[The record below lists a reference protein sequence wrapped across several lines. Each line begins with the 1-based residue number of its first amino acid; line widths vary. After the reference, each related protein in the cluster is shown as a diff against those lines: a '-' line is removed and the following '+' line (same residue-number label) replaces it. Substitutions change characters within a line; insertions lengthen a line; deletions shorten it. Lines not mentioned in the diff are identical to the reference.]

1 MKRASNRTNDAAADS
16 CQESETVQDGGAARA
31 QNDRSSGTAWQI
43 VSDLPGRIRF
53 RFAGL
58 SRDQELAY
66 RVEAEL
72 ACAHGV
78 VEWHIRPLTSS
89 LLVHFDKGVITK
101 TQLTHLLDR
110 TLEAPAALPEREQ
123 HPSPARFGL
132 VTGSVALAAAGELA
146 VPALLPASA
155 VLLVA
160 SNFNVIK
167 LAWRE
172 LKQRHIGLPTL
183 FSTIIVGTLASGQFL
198 AASLMAWMMAFW
210 RYRHR
215 AAQFRLRRELLPS
228 LTQRRRFARLL
239 ASGQE
244 VEVPTE
250 RLVSGHRIVVDEGE
264 MVPADGRLVGE
275 PALIDERLICGISGL
290 TRKVPGD
297 TIYAGSVS
305 LQGRIEIEV
314 IAHGD
319 ATRAARLGRELA
331 SAGNFL
337 PAGLA
342 VNNHGEEF
350 GRRAVA
356 PTLAAAGI
364 GLFVGDITTASA
376 ILRPDYA
383 TGPGLGVSLETL
395 QDIAACARE
404 GIVIRDATA
413 FQRIASADVFLFDDL
428 PALSDSGIKTTSI
441 LSLDGTYER
450 DILQLAAMAFQ
461 GLSDGRARAMQ
472 AACELNKIVLP
483 EVQPS
488 HRGAGIAFTDN
499 ARSVCVRDAPG
510 QDSPSPTCLPLEVL
524 IDGRL
529 AGMVIFGPSP
539 GLPSARVTADLR
551 QRGLVVGL
559 ISGRADEKLA
569 GLAQTLAVD
578 VHVGD
583 LSQVAK
589 VQLLESLRSRG
600 RKVAY
605 IGDCS
610 QAPEVAQAA
619 HVAISVSGDS
629 DPERDSSQVRVLRA
643 DLAWLGPLHELS
655 RAHVDRVRIVHGAT
669 LVPNL
674 ACIAGAF
681 FFGFTSMAAVVL
693 TNLGTFAIYSGLP
706 RRRKSASGFA
716 ATPAGSLGTG

>member
-1 MKRASNRTNDAAADS
+1 MKRASNRTNDKAARSSKKSESAEDGGEAAALIDHS
-16 CQESETVQDGGAARA
+16 AA
-31 QNDRSSGTAWQI
+31 SSWQI

-53 RFAGL
+53 RYARL
-58 SRDQELAY
+58 RRDSELVR

-78 VEWHIRPLTSS
+78 SDWHIQPLTCSV
-89 LLVHFDKGVITK
+89 LIRFNAGAITK
-101 TQLTHLLDR
+101 AQLTLLLER
-110 TLEAPAALPEREQ
+110 ALEAPADLPVREQ
-123 HPSPARFGL
+123 HPSPARFG
-132 VTGSVALAAAGELA
+132 VVSGSVVLAAAGELA

-160 SNFNVIK
+160 SNMTVIK

-198 AASLMAWMMAFW
+198 AASLMAWMMTFW

-215 AAQFRLRRELLPS
+215 AAQFRLRRQLLPS
-228 LTQRRRFARLL
+228 LTQRPRFARLL

-244 VEVPTE
+244 VEVSTE
-250 RLVSGHRIVVDEGE
+250 RLVPGNRIVVDEAE

-275 PALIDERLICGISGL
+275 PAKVDERLIRGISGL
-290 TRKVPGD
+290 SRKVPGD
-297 TIYAGSVS
+297 MIYAGSIS
-305 LQGRIEIEV
+305 LEGSIEIEV
-314 IAHGD
+314 VAHGE
-319 ATRAARLGRELA
+319 ATRAARIGRELA
-331 SAGNFL
+331 GAGNFL
-337 PAGLA
+337 PTSLA
-342 VNNHGEEF
+342 VTDHGEEF

-364 GLFVGDITTASA
+364 GLIVGDITTASA

-404 GIVIRDATA
+404 GIVIRDASA
-413 FQRIASADVFLFDDL
+413 LKHIASADVFLFDDL

-450 DILQLAAMAFQ
+450 DILQLAAMALT
-461 GLSDGRARAMQ
+461 GLADARATALQ
-472 AACELNKIVLP
+472 AACELNKIELRAV
-483 EVQPS
+483 EPS
-488 HRGAGIAFTDN
+488 YRGPGITFNDST
-499 ARSVCVRDAPG
+499 RIICVRDARG
-510 QDSPSPTCLPLEVL
+510 QDSPSPNSLPLEVV

-539 GLPSARVTADLR
+539 APPSARAIADLR
-551 QRGLVVGL
+551 RRGLVIGL
-559 ISGRADEKLA
+559 ISQRADEKLA
-569 GLAQTLAVD
+569 TLAHAIGVD
-578 VHVGD
+578 VHAGG
-583 LSQVAK
+583 LSQGAK
-589 VQLLESLRSRG
+589 LRLLQSLRSRG
-600 RKVAY
+600 RRVAY

-619 HVAISVSGDS
+619 HVAISVAGDS
-629 DPERDSSQVRVLRA
+629 DPERDTSQVRVLRA
-643 DLAWLGPLHELS
+643 DLAWLAPLHELS

-693 TNLGTFAIYSGLP
+693 TNLGTLAIYSGLP
-706 RRRKSASGFA
+706 RRRKSAGAFSA
-716 ATPAGSLGTG
+716 APAGNF

>member
-1 MKRASNRTNDAAADS
+1 MKRASNRTNVTTANSSQKSETADDGAEASVQTADS
-16 CQESETVQDGGAARA
+16 TGL
-31 QNDRSSGTAWQI
+31 AWQI

-58 SRDQELAY
+58 RRDPELAC

-78 VEWHIRPLTSS
+78 SDWHIRPLTSS
-89 LLVHFDKGVITK
+89 LLVHFVAGVITK

-110 TLEAPAALPEREQ
+110 TLEAPAALPERDQ

-132 VTGSVALAAAGELA
+132 VSGSVVLAAVGELA

-160 SNFNVIK
+160 SNLNVIK

-172 LKQRHIGLPTL
+172 LRQRHIGLPTL

-210 RYRHR
+210 RHRHR

-250 RLVSGHRIVVDEGE
+250 RLVPGQRIVIDEAE

-275 PALIDERLICGISGL
+275 PALVDEKLIRGISGL
-290 TRKVPGD
+290 SRKVPGD

-314 IAHGD
+314 VALGED
-319 ATRAARLGRELA
+319 TRAARLGRELA

-337 PAGLA
+337 PTGLA
-342 VNNHGEEF
+342 VTHHGEEF

-364 GLFVGDITTASA
+364 GLIVGDIITASA

-395 QDIAACARE
+395 KDIAACARE

-428 PALSDSGIKTTSI
+428 PALTDSGVKTTSI

-450 DILQLAAMAFQ
+450 DILRLAATAFQ
-461 GLSDGRARAMQ
+461 GLADGRAAAMQ

-483 EVQPS
+483 SVQRS
-488 HRGAGIAFTDN
+488 YRGPGIAFSDN
-499 ARSVCVRDAPG
+499 ARNVCVRDARG
-510 QDSPSPTCLPLEVL
+510 QDSPSPNCLPLEVV

-529 AGMVIFGPSP
+529 TGMVIFGPSP
-539 GLPSARVTADLR
+539 GPASAGAISDLR
-551 QRGLVVGL
+551 RRGLVVGL
-559 ISGRADEKLA
+559 ISQRADEKLA
-569 GLAQTLAVD
+569 VLAQTLAVD
-578 VHVGD
+578 VHAGG
-583 LSQVAK
+583 LSQGAK
-589 VQLLESLRSRG
+589 VQLLQSLRSRG

-605 IGDCS
+605 IGECS

-619 HVAISVSGDS
+619 HVAISVAGDS
-629 DPERDSSQVRVLRA
+629 DPERDTSQVRVLRA

-693 TNLGTFAIYSGLP
+693 TNLGTLAIYSGLP
-706 RRRKSASGFA
+706 RRRTSAGGFSAS
-716 ATPAGSLGTG
+716 PADSQRS